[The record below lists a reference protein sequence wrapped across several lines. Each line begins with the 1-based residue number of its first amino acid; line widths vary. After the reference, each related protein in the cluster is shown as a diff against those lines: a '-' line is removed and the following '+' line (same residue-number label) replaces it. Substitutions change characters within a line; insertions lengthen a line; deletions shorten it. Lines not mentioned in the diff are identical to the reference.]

1 VDVANGPDGYLQ
13 LVRVIDDAMWRSA
26 ACATKTVTVWRVN
39 YHINADHTGTKE
51 MADRYVLSHAH
62 PTMQFKGDGRY
73 GGICY
78 SYHVVAFVSSV
89 PTTVPAA
96 HLDSNASDAYWR
108 ARGGVLMWQEAS
120 IAGCPGHNP

>member
-1 VDVANGPDGYLQ
+1 MANGPDGYLQ

-62 PTMQFKGDGRY
+62 PAMQFKGDGRY

-96 HLDSNASDAYWR
+96 HLDSSKSDAYWR
-108 ARGGVLMWQEAS
+108 TRGGALMWQEAS
-120 IAGCPGHNP
+120 TAGCPGHNP